1 MLCKGG
7 PIFFCM
13 EENKEYIQK
22 SMYLP
27 QITVESEL
35 LKKKSFMI
43 NYFYSYSN
51 RRSSWFL
58 CWEIK

>member
-1 MLCKGG
+1 MLYKGGG
-7 PIFFCM
+7 PIFFCV

-43 NYFYSYSN
+43 NYF
-51 RRSSWFL
+51 L
-58 CWEIK
+58 QLQ